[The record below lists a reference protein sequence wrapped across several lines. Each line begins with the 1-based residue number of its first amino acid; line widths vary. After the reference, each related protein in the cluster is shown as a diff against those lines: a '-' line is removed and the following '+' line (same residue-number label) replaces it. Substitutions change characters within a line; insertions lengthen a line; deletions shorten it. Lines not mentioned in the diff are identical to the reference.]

1 MLNLPLSDVETTIF
15 LVLILFWAVLLFGG
29 FIFGKPCE
37 DETRRMPLPT
47 RLLSSFTLVIG
58 AWTWFAIS
66 RGTPVD
72 TFATW
77 LAIGMT
83 LGFIGDVFMANVL
96 PLENHVIY
104 GMLSF
109 GIGHIAYIIGMMM
122 ITLPEQSLLYPAISV
137 VLAWWAI
144 AVVLWYFVVYRG
156 SNRETVIYLAL
167 PYAILLA
174 TTAAIAMNLTF
185 LDITFLPVMI
195 GAILFLVSDLVL
207 AAQLFNGLHF
217 KYVSDVVWF
226 LYGPGQMLIVFG
238 VILYT
243 MIDSLHLFS

>member
-1 MLNLPLSDVETTIF
+1 
-15 LVLILFWAVLLFGG
+15 
-29 FIFGKPCE
+29 
-37 DETRRMPLPT
+37 
-47 RLLSSFTLVIG
+47 
-58 AWTWFAIS
+58 
-66 RGTPVD
+66 
-72 TFATW
+72 
-77 LAIGMT
+77 
-83 LGFIGDVFMANVL
+83 MANVL